1 MLPITSH
8 THLMA
13 EGVRVELTRLLH
25 SMVFNTTPVAGYRVD
40 LPNLV
45 DAVGV
50 EPTCLRRRFT
60 VCSLTIRERILY
72 LVP

>member
-25 SMVFNTTPVAGYRVD
+25 SAVYLGRPCPAFKD
-40 LPNLV
+40 L
-45 DAVGV
+45 
-50 EPTCLRRRFT
+50 
-60 VCSLTIRERILY
+60 
-72 LVP
+72 